1 MKRMTAKKKFA
12 TTAAV
17 LALVGAAGIG
27 GTLAYFTDSEQHT
40 NVFTYGDVQIDLEEP
55 AYAALTEA
63 TRTNVYPNEILGKDP
78 KIENTGVNDAIVFIK
93 MTVPRANVTLVE
105 PDGTKG
111 AKQIQELYWFKDAED
126 SYKAVA
132 NNFDADWIELDSL
145 EGTPTDTERVYIF
158 GYKKALKGSADS
170 TPISGNTT
178 VSSNLYDKI
187 QVKNILEDEV
197 AQGTAE
203 NIKVEAY
210 AIQAN
215 GILLNTPETPYVAS
229 DNMTKADLT
238 EIYQIFVEQGTKTT
252 PAEAAENNAKDLAGA
267 ARP

>member
-1 MKRMTAKKKFA
+1 MKKMTAKKKFA

-63 TRTNVYPNEILGKDP
+63 TRTNVYPNEVLGKDP

-111 AKQIQELYWFKDAED
+111 TKQVQDLYWFKDAAD
-126 SYKAVA
+126 TNKAVA
-132 NNFDADWIELDSL
+132 NNFDADWIRLDTL
-145 EGTPTDTERVYIF
+145 EGEPTATASTYIF
-158 GYKKALKGSADS
+158 GYKKALAGSADS
-170 TPISGNTT
+170 TPIDGITA

-187 QVKNILEDEV
+187 QVKNIVEDEV
-197 AQGTAE
+197 LPGTAE

-215 GILLNTPETPYVAS
+215 GILLAGS
-229 DNMTKADLT
+229 DNPYAASANMSKADLT

-252 PAEAAENNAKDLAGA
+252 PEEADTNNAKDLAGT
-267 ARP
+267 ARS